1 MRNWLLNAALLVA
14 TAGLSGCGEAGPE
27 IPDLVPAT
35 GVVTKGGKPI
45 SDAIVTFWP
54 EKGGQSVG
62 NTDAEGRFELK
73 YMGTTPGA
81 VIGKHT
87 IKISKMSGEAG
98 DELIPRQ
105 FNDASKLSKEV
116 TKPGPNEFKFE
127 I

>member
-1 MRNWLLNAALLVA
+1 MRTWLLSVA
-14 TAGLSGCGEAGPE
+14 TILASVGASGCGSGGPE
-27 IPDLVPAT
+27 IPDLAPTT
-35 GVVTKGGKPI
+35 GVVTKAGKPI
-45 SDAIVTFWP
+45 ADAIVTFWP
-54 EKGGQSVG
+54 EKGAQSVG

-87 IKISKMSGEAG
+87 VKISKMSGEAG